1 MNDMSK
7 ENPIDPIETTEETVQ
22 TEATEATNVQEED
35 AAMAEE
41 TSEKEVGTDEMAVL
55 QAAYEELSKSHLY
68 LKADF
73 ENYRK
78 RTLQEKANL
87 IKTGGEAALSAL
99 LPVVDDFERALS
111 TIKGAQGTSAVEEGI
126 ELIYS
131 KFMAYLTAQGVKP
144 ITAVGEVFD
153 TEFFDAITMI
163 PAPSEDLK
171 GKVVDCVQTGYTL
184 YDKVIRHSKVVV
196 GE

>member
-1 MNDMSK
+1 MSK
-7 ENPIDPIETTEETVQ
+7 EKSKDSVETMDETLQAETVN
-22 TEATEATNVQEED
+22 ATNMQDAEEI
-35 AAMAEE
+35 MAEE
-41 TSEKEVGTDEMAVL
+41 VCKEETETDEMAAL
-55 QAAYEELSKSHLY
+55 QTAYEELNKAHLY

-87 IKTGGEAALSAL
+87 IKTGGEAALTAL
-99 LPVVDDFERALS
+99 LPVVDDFERALKTMKETEGS
-111 TIKGAQGTSAVEEGI
+111 SAAEEGV

-131 KFMAYLTAQGVKP
+131 KFIAYLASQGVKP
-144 ITAVGEVFD
+144 IDAVGQVFD

-163 PAPSEDLK
+163 PAPSEELK

>member
-1 MNDMSK
+1 MSEKNLNGTNDAA
-7 ENPIDPIETTEETVQ
+7 EQAEQ
-22 TEATEATNVQEED
+22 AEATKMTNVQMGNVS
-35 AAMAEE
+35 MAEE
-41 TSEKEVGTDEMAVL
+41 SPEGGTLSDELTVL
-55 QAAYEELSKSHLY
+55 QAAYDELNKSHLY

-78 RTLQEKANL
+78 RTLQEKAVL
-87 IKTGGEAALSAL
+87 IKTGGESALMAL

-111 TIKGAQGTSAVEEGI
+111 TIKGAQDATAIQEGV

-144 ITAVGEVFD
+144 IEAVGQPFD

-163 PAPSEDLK
+163 PAPAEELK